1 MVAKRN
7 IYKLPLLAIWGEEED
22 NNDDDDDE
30 DGDHDD
36 DYGIVVAKARQCNA
50 RQWQTAT
57 FKQTGQ
63 QNKKSSVKEN

>member
-36 DYGIVVAKARQCNA
+36 DYGIAVAKARQCKAMAN
-50 RQWQTAT
+50 
-57 FKQTGQ
+57 G
-63 QNKKSSVKEN
+63 NI